1 MVLHFLNTVPR
12 HPETVVLQQIGHNL
26 SLDGLVVFLGIDTQN
41 DLMLQLHQLLTDG
54 RIFQHLIQHLLL
66 ITIEINEDIILQS
79 QGPTDQG
86 SLTDSGISGMT
97 IYGQQH
103 LELRQIEMIQGR
115 QHNST
120 DQHLLVVD
128 VNSGRKEN
136 LFHGRGLTFT
146 PDSREPE
153 TVKPVGYQLL
163 MLLVQRLFLLCL
175 SMLGL
180 QSQHRTLSHKSLQG
194 FLQCLRGPVT

>member
-1 MVLHFLNTVPR
+1 MTEGTGIDQTLQKGILLELLRHIGNTGMFDIEGHKPVAELREERETFHLRETTEIDIRTLFLHLLHPLELLFHLLHPPFFFIGMEDIIQRMVLHFLNTVPR
-12 HPETVVLQQIGHNL
+12 HPETVVLQQVGHNL

-103 LELRQIEMIQGR
+103 LELRQIEMI
-115 QHNST
+115 
-120 DQHLLVVD
+120 
-128 VNSGRKEN
+128 
-136 LFHGRGLTFT
+136 
-146 PDSREPE
+146 
-153 TVKPVGYQLL
+153 
-163 MLLVQRLFLLCL
+163 
-175 SMLGL
+175 
-180 QSQHRTLSHKSLQG
+180 
-194 FLQCLRGPVT
+194 